1 MGNLTHEK
9 KYIVAHYSPFH
20 NRLTMRS
27 VTAKTARDACIK
39 AAKQDGWTIES
50 YEQLI
55 SGEIEDLYTADVA
68 DWIF

>member
-1 MGNLTHEK
+1 
-9 KYIVAHYSPFH
+9 
-20 NRLTMRS
+20 MRS